1 MSMAYFFA
9 PPPAWHGATI
19 DLDGGETR
27 HLHVLRLKAGEEILS
42 LIHI

>member
-19 DLDGGETR
+19 DLDGGETCMFCASR
-27 HLHVLRLKAGEEILS
+27 QERKSG
-42 LIHI
+42 